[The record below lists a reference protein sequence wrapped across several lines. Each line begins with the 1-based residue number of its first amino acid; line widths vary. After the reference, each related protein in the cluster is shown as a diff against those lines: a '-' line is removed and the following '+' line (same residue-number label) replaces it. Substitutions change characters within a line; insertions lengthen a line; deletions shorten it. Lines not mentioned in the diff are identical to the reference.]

1 MPPLGLRTDWE
12 DPGDQALVNDY
23 LAWQAPRLL
32 MLQDIDD
39 TQRTWLERHAC
50 RQAVEL
56 AAVFRLIPRILD
68 RDRIEA
74 ARVEA
79 ALRHAAGGRS

>member
-1 MPPLGLRTDWE
+1 
-12 DPGDQALVNDY
+12 
-23 LAWQAPRLL
+23 
-32 MLQDIDD
+32 
-39 TQRTWLERHAC
+39 
-50 RQAVEL
+50 VEL

-68 RDRIEA
+68 RDSIEA